1 MRTRKNVYRGGLNKS
16 LRSRYTVMGRA
27 RVQDKAFVDNNINM
41 LNRLHK
47 RKGGKKK
54 KRQTKKRDAKI
65 RGSNYNKRMVA
76 LLKKTKNHWGVN
88 RGKGKGCFKV
98 CIASSFR

>member
-1 MRTRKNVYRGGLNKS
+1 MRTTRKVYRGGLNKS
-16 LRSRYTVMGRA
+16 LRSRYKVMGRA
-27 RVQDKAFVDNNINM
+27 RVQDKAVVDNYINM
-41 LNRLHK
+41 LNRLNS

-54 KRQTKKRDAKI
+54 KRETKK
-65 RGSNYNKRMVA
+65 RGSNYKKRVA
-76 LLKKTKNHWGVN
+76 AILKKTKNHWGVN